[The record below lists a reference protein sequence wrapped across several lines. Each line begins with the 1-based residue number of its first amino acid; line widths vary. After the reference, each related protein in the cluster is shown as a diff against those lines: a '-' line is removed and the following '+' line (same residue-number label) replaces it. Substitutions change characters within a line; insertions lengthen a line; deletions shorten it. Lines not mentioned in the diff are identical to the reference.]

1 MSKHKE
7 LEAIVSIAGQIDPS
21 LQKSLAS
28 ATKQFSGLKVGVAA
42 VGTAL
47 IAVTSAFVGFGA
59 DACRSA
65 AELETQMANVSTLL
79 DGTEEQVAARTSA
92 LSDEVVAV
100 SNEVGKATGDL
111 SDGLYNMISAV
122 GDSEEV
128 MSQVELAAKAAS
140 AGGAET
146 SDAVNLLSAVTKAY
160 GDTSYD
166 AMVKVSDLAF
176 NTVKLGQTT
185 FPELASSLQQVTGAS
200 NTLGVSQEELFGVMA
215 TATGVTGET
224 SQVATQL
231 KAVYSNLE
239 KPSAA
244 MAKAL
249 ESIGYESGQAA
260 IQQLGLQGTLD
271 ALADSCD
278 SDINSMASMFGSAE
292 ALNLVLGLTG
302 DLSGAL
308 TEKTA
313 AMYEAA
319 GATDTAFA
327 RQTDTLEYTIAAI
340 KNLGENFKTSV
351 GQTLLPIV
359 KDVAQQVLPA
369 LQEGM
374 SALKPVL
381 SSLYE
386 RAGPFIEI
394 IGKMASN
401 VIPLLTS
408 SISTMGV
415 RWEQMQP
422 VITVLSENLFPVFQ
436 KAFSDV
442 GNLFETIGPV
452 VSEFVSDLMPTL
464 AEILSFIIPIIAT
477 VVQNLSPVLGM
488 IGQLVSALL
497 PALSNT
503 INALAPVIH
512 MVAAVIN
519 DSLANVFQFILP
531 IIRNTTNIFSELC
544 NFISN
549 VFTGNWSA
557 AWTNVQAIFANCFEA
572 LVGLAKAPINTV
584 IAMINGVVSGIN
596 SCGFTIPD
604 WVPVIGGKDFHL
616 DIPEIPM
623 FAGGGFAVGPS
634 IAGEAGPE
642 AVISFDSAYR
652 DENLSYWAKAG
663 RMLGVDDS
671 ILTAFEKRNSAGN
684 GVVNV
689 TFAPQ
694 ITINGTGNV
703 KEDIINAL
711 RMEEEDFMDML
722 EEMLDRRGGEKYGF
736 T

>member
-28 ATKQFSGLKVGVAA
+28 ATKKFSGLKVGVAA

-166 AMVKVSDLAF
+166 AMEKVSDLAF

-260 IQQLGLQGTLD
+260 IQQIGLQGTLD

-351 GQTLLPIV
+351 GQTILPLV

-374 SALKPVL
+374 AALKPIL
-381 SSLYE
+381 SNLYE
-386 RAGPFIEI
+386 RAGPFFEI
-394 IGKMASN
+394 IGRMASN

-408 SISTMGV
+408 SISTMGM

-519 DSLANVFQFILP
+519 ERLANVFQFLLP
-531 IIRNTTNIFSELC
+531 IIQNITNVFTELC
-544 NFISN
+544 EFISN

-557 AWTNVQAIFANCFEA
+557 AWTNVQAIFVNCFEA

-623 FAGGGFAVGPS
+623 FAGGGFTAGPS

-671 ILTAFEKRNSAGN
+671 ILTAFEKKNSTGN